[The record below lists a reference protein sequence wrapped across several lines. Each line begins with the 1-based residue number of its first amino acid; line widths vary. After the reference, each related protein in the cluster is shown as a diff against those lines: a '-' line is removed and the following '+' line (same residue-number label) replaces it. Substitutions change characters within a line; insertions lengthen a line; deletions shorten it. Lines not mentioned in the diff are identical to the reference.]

1 MPKPL
6 LATRVGHS
14 SLPTRA
20 MRLVTGDRTRVPD
33 GAFIDIDKCS
43 GTATVGLPTQSSA
56 RDGALL

>member
-6 LATRVGHS
+6 LAIRIGRS
-14 SLPTRA
+14 SPPTRA
-20 MRLVTGDRTRVPD
+20 MLLVTSDRTRMPG

-56 RDGALL
+56 RDGALP